1 MKLKNISEEELETM
15 SYDDIAY
22 EILKETGKKSKITD
36 LFKSVCE
43 LLNLSDSVYE
53 SQIGEFFQVLST
65 DQRFTMLDNGYWD
78 LKTRHKSNIVMDIE
92 EDDDVSNDLEEEVE
106 EEPLEEKEDEDI
118 YYDDDVTDDD
128 EPEDDLKDLAIID
141 EDDEAA
147 DLL

>member
-22 EILKETGKKSKITD
+22 EILKETGKKAKIAD
-36 LFKSVCE
+36 LFKNVCE
-43 LLNLSDSVYE
+43 LLNLSDAVYE
-53 SQIGEFFQVLST
+53 NQIGEFFQVLST

-92 EDDDVSNDLEEEVE
+92 EDDDVPAELEEEE
-106 EEPLEEKEDEDI
+106 EDLEEKENEDI
-118 YYDDDVTDDD
+118 FYDDNVTDDD
-128 EPEDDLKDLAIID
+128 EAEDELKDLAIID
-141 EDDEAA
+141 EDDESA